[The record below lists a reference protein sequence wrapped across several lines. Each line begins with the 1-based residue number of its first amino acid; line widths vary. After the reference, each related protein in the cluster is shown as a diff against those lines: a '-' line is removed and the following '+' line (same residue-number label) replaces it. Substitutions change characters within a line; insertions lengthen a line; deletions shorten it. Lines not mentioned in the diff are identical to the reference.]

1 MHLGSKVSAHVE
13 IDTEKVTCKC
23 SKGRDAALAGLAV
36 KVVQLEALL
45 SSKQVQL
52 QEMGAAEQ
60 TCLEDAHRLRQAV
73 ANTLG
78 ALGEAPLQ
86 AESHW

>member
-1 MHLGSKVSAHVE
+1 MQ
-13 IDTEKVTCKC
+13 C

-45 SSKQVQL
+45 SSKQAQL
-52 QEMGAAEQ
+52 QEMGATEQ
-60 TCLEDAHRLRQAV
+60 TWLEDAQRLRQAV

-78 ALGEAPLQ
+78 ALGMAAAKEVLELLSLSAGVVEWQDP
-86 AESHW
+86 WR